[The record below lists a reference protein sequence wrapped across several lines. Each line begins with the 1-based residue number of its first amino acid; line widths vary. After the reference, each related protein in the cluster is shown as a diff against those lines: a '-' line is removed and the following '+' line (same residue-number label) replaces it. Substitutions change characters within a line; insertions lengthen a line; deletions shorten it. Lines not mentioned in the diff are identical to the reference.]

1 MRGNKFS
8 LRYSLAMNIFVC
20 VILVTLLSFGMLM
33 INFLPLVS
41 KDTSKNVKNYMYDM
55 ASAYGKT
62 LDREMLLMGK
72 DKSLDSVKLSELYK
86 DAKVASSLS
95 SYVYITDLKG
105 TILFHPTADKIG
117 QPVEDEGVK
126 EMITKLEAGSTPKKE
141 IIKYKY
147 NGSTKYAS
155 YYIGN
160 EGSYILWLITDEKE
174 VFSGFNYVVSM
185 CIFTIAL
192 ALIACGIIGFIL
204 AKLVV
209 RPIGKLTDNIV
220 KLSNMDFHTP
230 ENQKKLDQR
239 KDETGQMI
247 KAIGKLREELVKA
260 FAHIG
265 RESKQL
271 YEAIDFLNNR
281 AAETNESILQVERAV
296 GEVAEGTSSQAQETQ
311 KATENVILIG
321 NMIEATGKQ
330 VENLNYNAGA
340 MKMAG
345 EDAIATLRQLND
357 TNVKTRE
364 AIEKIYAQTYTTNE
378 SAMKIREATSVIT
391 SIASE
396 TNLLS
401 LNASIEAARAG
412 EQGKGFAVVASE
424 IQKLADQSNES
435 ARQIE
440 EIIDSLISDSEKAV
454 KIMIDV
460 KEIIEEQS
468 NNVEK
473 TEVGFVDVKKG
484 IDISIGSVQEIS
496 DNIAKMDEARI
507 NVVDIVQNLTA
518 IAEENAASTQETSA
532 STAEFSNTIHDMTK
546 QIEKI
551 KEVANDLET
560 SMSMFNV

>member
-1 MRGNKFS
+1 
-8 LRYSLAMNIFVC
+8 
-20 VILVTLLSFGMLM
+20 
-33 INFLPLVS
+33 
-41 KDTSKNVKNYMYDM
+41 
-55 ASAYGKT
+55 
-62 LDREMLLMGK
+62 
-72 DKSLDSVKLSELYK
+72 
-86 DAKVASSLS
+86 
-95 SYVYITDLKG
+95 
-105 TILFHPTADKIG
+105 
-117 QPVEDEGVK
+117 
-126 EMITKLEAGSTPKKE
+126 
-141 IIKYKY
+141 
-147 NGSTKYAS
+147 
-155 YYIGN
+155 
-160 EGSYILWLITDEKE
+160 
-174 VFSGFNYVVSM
+174 
-185 CIFTIAL
+185 
-192 ALIACGIIGFIL
+192 
-204 AKLVV
+204 
-209 RPIGKLTDNIV
+209 
-220 KLSNMDFHTP
+220 
-230 ENQKKLDQR
+230 
-239 KDETGQMI
+239 
-247 KAIGKLREELVKA
+247 
-260 FAHIG
+260 
-265 RESKQL
+265 
-271 YEAIDFLNNR
+271 
-281 AAETNESILQVERAV
+281 
-296 GEVAEGTSSQAQETQ
+296 
-311 KATENVILIG
+311 
-321 NMIEATGKQ
+321 
-330 VENLNYNAGA
+330 
-340 MKMAG
+340 MAG

-484 IDISIGSVQEIS
+484 IDKSIGSVQEIS
-496 DNIAKMDEARI
+496 DNISKMDEARI
-507 NVVDIVQNLTA
+507 NVVDIVHGLTA

-532 STAEFSNTIHDMTK
+532 STAEFSTTIHDMTK

-560 SMSMFNV
+560 SMSMFNI